1 MTSSSASAALAVW
14 VFLFAG
20 SVRADI
26 YVSDADELAPR
37 YANRA
42 LDDSFHLLV
51 RDPVAVSPVAARP
64 PALHS
69 RGHAAMLKRRYA
81 IDPVI
86 NRIAL
91 QHAVDA
97 SLIRAIVEVESRFST
112 RAVSAKGAV
121 GPMQLMPGTARQ
133 YGVTDRFSTVR
144 NLEAGTAYL
153 RDLLTQ
159 FGGNT
164 ALALAAYN
172 AGPGA
177 VVRHR
182 NAVPPYRETM
192 LYVPQVLA
200 AYARY
205 RDEAEEPAR

>member
-1 MTSSSASAALAVW
+1 MTRIAASAALAVA
-14 VFLFAG
+14 VFFFVGA
-20 SVRADI
+20 VRADI

-42 LDDSFHLLV
+42 LDDSFRLLV
-51 RDPVAVSPVAARP
+51 RDPIPVSPVATRAS
-64 PALHS
+64 ALHS
-69 RGHAAMLKRRYA
+69 RVHAAMLKRRHA

-97 SLIRAIVEVESRFST
+97 SLIRAVVEVESRFNT
-112 RAVSAKGAV
+112 RAVSPRGAV

-144 NLEAGTAYL
+144 NLEAGAAYL
-153 RDLLTQ
+153 RDLLNQ

-205 RDEAEEPAR
+205 RDEVEEPAR